1 MIKIGIIDSGIN
13 VTDPNIAGVHLQR
26 DPVSRELISS
36 NDLIDEIGH
45 GSDCFRIIS
54 SIIPDANY
62 YIVKVFDK
70 ELVTDIGIL
79 STAIQLCVDQAVD
92 IINIS
97 AGVATDE
104 IPEILRIACDS
115 AYNNDTII
123 VSARHSL
130 GLQCYPA
137 NYTKVI
143 SVGNIDLAEGEQFKC
158 VITDNIECYTSA
170 ADMFPAGT
178 AWSQAS
184 SFACAKMTGYVA
196 LALRQKGKLP
206 LEKLKT
212 ELIIH

>member
-13 VTDPNIAGVHLQR
+13 VTNQNIAGVHLLR
-26 DPVSRELISS
+26 DPASQKLLSS
-36 NDLIDEIGH
+36 IDITDEIGH

-54 SIIPDANY
+54 SIISDANY

-70 ELVTDIGIL
+70 ELKTDIDIL
-79 STAIQLCVDQAVD
+79 STAIQLCVEQNVD
-92 IINIS
+92 LINIS

-104 IPEILRIACDS
+104 IPDLLRIACDS

-123 VSARHSL
+123 VSARHSS

-143 SVGNIDLAEGEQFKC
+143 SVGNTDLAEGEQFKC

-178 AWSQAS
+178 AWSKAS

-196 LALRQKGKLP
+196 LMLRQKGKIP

-212 ELIIH
+212 ELFIH